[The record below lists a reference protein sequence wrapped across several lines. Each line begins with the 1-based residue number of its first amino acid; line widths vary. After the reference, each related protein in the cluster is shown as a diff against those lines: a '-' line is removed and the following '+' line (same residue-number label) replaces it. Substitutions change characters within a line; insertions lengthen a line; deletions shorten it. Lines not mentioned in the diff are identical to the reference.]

1 MKAQKVVL
9 SGIRAAGG
17 AHLVPISADMLNSV
31 KKAHSMKVA
40 DDEEKAEAKR
50 EAEEAAAG

>member
-17 AHLVPISADMLNSV
+17 AHLVPISADILNSV

>member
-1 MKAQKVVL
+1 MSDIK
-9 SGIRAAGG
+9 AAGG

-50 EAEEAAAG
+50 EAEVAVAGG